1 MSRVKLS
8 RAQRRAAAHLESLK
22 VDEWTGRWCC
32 WVCARPMDPVLYD
45 NGFASHPECDPG
57 EVSERFP
64 PEQEPAWLRM
74 TE

>member
-1 MSRVKLS
+1 MTRS
-8 RAQRRAAAHLESLK
+8 QRRAADHLAGLK
-22 VDEWTGRWCC
+22 IDKYTGLYCC
-32 WVCARPMDPVLYD
+32 WVCAKLMDPILQA

-74 TE
+74 T